1 MISKTLQ
8 VLLLSLLAIFSSV
21 AAQAQADADYTVGV
35 GDRLAVSI
43 YGKPELSGTFEVRA
57 DGQVVLHLLGGIP
70 VAGATVRE
78 IEQRIEAEAQERFS
92 SRESVL
98 VDMAEYRSVYV
109 AGVVDIPGAYEYRPG
124 LTVMKAVALA
134 GGLQKAAAETNLDR
148 EVEATRRRAMEARE
162 KLTFAEAEQAALA
175 KELARIEEG
184 EVAGAQ
190 ETLPEGPLGD
200 QHQLVDLRRS
210 LTEGL
215 TEGSERKMI
224 LADEEAMLF
233 AQRREL
239 INSQL
244 AATQEQLSGMED
256 LAARGLARR
265 EQTLQLEINAD
276 EFRSDALEAA
286 AFEARARQT
295 IANAE
300 SDIRIAEMEYNHK
313 LLADKIAADQ
323 RVALARAELQLALDY
338 LRETDPSAMQGMGDM
353 GAMMQTVYE
362 IHRAGEDG
370 PIMAEPSTP
379 LAPDDLLMVE
389 MVGLQAVGQ

>member
-1 MISKTLQ
+1 MKPKTLQ
-8 VLLLSLLAIFSSV
+8 VLLLSLFAVFSALTAS
-21 AAQAQADADYTVGV
+21 AQADADYSVGV
-35 GDRLAVSI
+35 GDRLTVSI

-57 DGQVVLHLLGGIP
+57 DGQIVLHLLGGIP
-70 VAGATVRE
+70 AVGATIRE
-78 IEQRIEAEAQERFS
+78 IEQRIMAEAQERFS

-109 AGVVDIPGAYEYRPG
+109 AGVVDLPGAYEYRPG

-134 GGLQKAAAETNLDR
+134 GGFQKAPPETSLDR
-148 EVEATRRRAMEARE
+148 EIEATRRRAIEARE

-175 KELARIEEG
+175 DELARLASGGTAE
-184 EVAGAQ
+184 AP

-210 LTEGL
+210 LTEGI

-244 AATQEQLSGMED
+244 SATQEQLSGMED

-300 SDIRIAEMEYNHK
+300 NDIRIAEMEYNHK

-323 RVALARAELQLALDY
+323 RVALARADLQLALDY

-353 GAMMQTVYE
+353 SAMMETVYE
-362 IHRAGEDG
+362 IHRAGEAG
-370 PIMAEPSTP
+370 PIKARPETP
-379 LAPDDLLMVE
+379 LAPDDLLIVE

>member
-8 VLLLSLLAIFSSV
+8 VLLLSLLAICSAV
-21 AAQAQADADYTVGV
+21 AVHAQADADYTVGV

-109 AGVVDIPGAYEYRPG
+109 AGVVDMPGAYEYRPG

-134 GGLQKAAAETNLDR
+134 GGLQKAPAETNLDR
-148 EVEATRRRAMEARE
+148 EVEATRRRAVEARE

-175 KELARIEEG
+175 KELARIEG
-184 EVAGAQ
+184 GGVAEAQ

-215 TEGSERKMI
+215 TAGSERKMI

-233 AQRREL
+233 SQRREL

-362 IHRAGEDG
+362 IHRSGEDG
-370 PIMAEPSTP
+370 PIRAEPNTL

>member
-8 VLLLSLLAIFSSV
+8 VLLLSLLAIFPAV
-21 AAQAQADADYTVGV
+21 AALAQADADYTVGV

-184 EVAGAQ
+184 EVAEAQ

-224 LADEEAMLF
+224 LADEEATLF